1 MGKEETFFML
11 AVGNGTTWGR
21 LKPNTKIQKN
31 NIQKILNFYPR
42 FESAPGQPPFPT
54 TQNLKKLLPIC

>member
-1 MGKEETFFML
+1 MAGFIKFIIINFTIMGKEETFFML

-42 FESAPGQPPFPT
+42 FESAPG
-54 TQNLKKLLPIC
+54 

>member
-1 MGKEETFFML
+1 MVGFIKFIIINFTIMGKEETFFML

-31 NIQKILNFYPR
+31 NIQKILDFYPR
-42 FESAPGQPPFPT
+42 FESAPG
-54 TQNLKKLLPIC
+54 

>member
-42 FESAPGQPPFPT
+42 FESAPG
-54 TQNLKKLLPIC
+54 